1 MTVVAC
7 IFGSRSVEH
16 EVSVITAQQAMA
28 ALSAG
33 HEVLPVYIA
42 KDGRWFTGAPLR
54 DLQRFPQVD
63 ALLSECRVVTPL
75 IDPRDPGLVLQ
86 AVGPA
91 RGPIFG
97 RRGPERW
104 RADVAMPLCH
114 GGFGEDGT
122 LQGLLEMCGVAFTGS
137 GVAAS
142 ALAMDKRLT
151 KLCLRAAGLPVLDDV
166 VVNRDRWRSAPQQV
180 LTEVEELSP
189 YPLVV
194 KPLSLGSS
202 IGVSRAEDRE
212 RLTTAVGVALT
223 YDQHCLVEAAQESA
237 AEINC
242 AVLGEEGDVRAS
254 LLEEVP
260 RQGLLSY
267 DDKYRSAAAPAKGT
281 GAGAGA
287 GLKGARREVPARLDA
302 ALTATLR
309 EDACRAFVA
318 VGAAGVARIDMLVD
332 APRGTHLVNEINPLP
347 GSLSFYLFE
356 PDGLPFPALL
366 DRLLEIAARRRE
378 RRAATTAVFDRWMLS
393 GPAAKSGR

>member
-54 DLQRFPQVD
+54 DLQRFAQVD
-63 ALLSECRVVTPL
+63 ALLPECTVVTPL
-75 IDPRDPGLVLQ
+75 IDPRTPGLVLQ
-86 AVGPA
+86 AVEPA
-91 RGPIFG
+91 RGSVFA
-97 RRGPERW
+97 RRGAERW

-151 KLCLRAAGLPVLDDV
+151 KICLRAAGLPVLDDV
-166 VVNRDRWRSAPQQV
+166 VASRERWRTAPQQV
-180 LTEVEELSP
+180 LAEVEELSP

-202 IGVSRAEDRE
+202 IGVSRAENRE
-212 RLTTAVGVALT
+212 QLTTAVGVALT
-223 YDQHCLVEAAQESA
+223 YDERCLVEAAQDSA
-237 AEINC
+237 VEINC
-242 AVLGEEGDVRAS
+242 AVLGEDGDVRAS

-267 DDKYRSAAAPAKGT
+267 DDKYRSAAPPAKG
-281 GAGAGA
+281 GGAGA

-302 ALTATLR
+302 ILTATLR
-309 EDACRAFVA
+309 QDACRAFGA

-332 APRGTHLVNEINPLP
+332 APKGTHVVNEINPLP

-366 DRLLEIAARRRE
+366 DRLLEIAARGRE
-378 RRAATTAVFDRWMLS
+378 RRRATTAVFDRWMLS